1 MGSRIRTVTALAIA
15 LAWILDVAS
24 GPANPTLA
32 KPAFALALESG
43 ARTAPGAPVILTEV
57 AQQLIPADQG
67 KPSVH
72 SSSLAFVPDPAGPG
86 SVVAYWFAGARESAP
101 DVEILSSRY
110 DLARGAWSPPQA
122 VVNRH
127 ALALQMDFFVRRLG
141 NPVAWVD
148 SVGRVHLFVV
158 ATGLGGW
165 AASRVAHLLSDDQG
179 RSFRALRVLPLSPW
193 FNTSHLVRAPATA
206 LADRGAL
213 VPLHFEIGSKYPMA
227 LRLSPTGEPVEL
239 VRLSNDETTLQ
250 PSIVALD
257 GDRALALL
265 RDHSDARSLKIAG
278 TDDGGRSWTDRGRTN
293 LSNPNSSVV
302 AARLPDG
309 ALVAALNP
317 AREGRAALVLAVSRD
332 GRDWTIERTL
342 ESGTDQDEFSY
353 PSLLVAG
360 DLLHVTYTFKRQ
372 AIMHRVFRIGT
383 AAP

>member
-1 MGSRIRTVTALAIA
+1 MGRRIRTVTALAIA
-15 LAWILDVAS
+15 LAWILDVVS
-24 GPANPTLA
+24 GLSSPALVA
-32 KPAFALALESG
+32 PAFAVSTVSRPV
-43 ARTAPGAPVILTEV
+43 ARTPVTLTEI
-57 AQQLIPADQG
+57 AQNLIPGDPG
-67 KPSVH
+67 KPSSH
-72 SSSLAFVPDPAGPG
+72 SSSLAFVPDPNGPG

-110 DLARGAWSPPQA
+110 DLARNAWSAPQS

-127 ALALQMDFFVRRLG
+127 ALALEMDFFVRRLG

-148 SVGRVHLFVV
+148 AGGRIHLFVV

-165 AASRVAHLLSDDQG
+165 AASRIVHLLSEDGGSRFQ
-179 RSFRALRVLPLSPW
+179 ALRVLPLSPW

-206 LADRGAL
+206 LADRGAI

-227 LRLSPTGEPVEL
+227 LRLSPTGEPVGL
-239 VRLSNDETTLQ
+239 VRVSNDETSLQ

-257 GDRALALL
+257 GERGLALL
-265 RDHSDARSLKIAG
+265 RDHSDARSLKLAG

-309 ALVAALNP
+309 ALIAALNP
-317 AREGRAALVLAVSRD
+317 AREGRTELALAVSRD
-332 GRDWTIERTL
+332 GQDWRIERTV
-342 ESGTDQDEFSY
+342 ESGAGEDEFSY

-360 DLLHVTYTFKRQ
+360 DMLHLTYTYKRQ